1 MTCER
6 ESLLAENERDLYDGR
21 RLSADLGRDCELT
34 GVLGMF
40 CSEPKERKGI
50 LSRIQGNTAKK

>member
-21 RLSADLGRDCELT
+21 RLSADLGRDGELT

-40 CSEPKERKGI
+40 CSEPKEGKGI
-50 LSRIQGNTAKK
+50 L